1 VVVALFCL
9 CALAA
14 CAGGQAEVP
23 PVVVE
28 GPSQAEIQQ
37 AEAKKQ
43 RLMLAEVERRASEQ
57 ELARRARESYG
68 GDIPDYAVGRVLYAT
83 DRRASPKEDAGEFY
97 GGDRGLPQM
106 GLCTVGVARDRRVGT
121 LDVHTLVKPTPAG
134 DFYLQLQD
142 RLAEAGSHDLLIF
155 VHGYNSTFDDAVRRT
170 AQLAYDL
177 GFPGLPIVY
186 SWPSQ
191 GSLGSYLVD
200 ETNVEW
206 ATPHVREFLMQVAA
220 KSGAQAIH
228 VIAHSMGARAVMAAL
243 QQIAQHPQG
252 DLTSRFKEVVLLAPD
267 MDADVFINQVQGI
280 HRVVERVTL
289 YASAKDKA
297 LVWSKSAHGY
307 PRAGDA
313 RPSLVVV
320 PGVDTI
326 DASWVD
332 TSFTG
337 HSYYADS
344 RSVLFDLFN
353 LLRHGKPPGERFGL
367 LAKEQN
373 GQRYWAFQPY

>member
-1 VVVALFCL
+1 
-9 CALAA
+9 
-14 CAGGQAEVP
+14 
-23 PVVVE
+23 
-28 GPSQAEIQQ
+28 
-37 AEAKKQ
+37 
-43 RLMLAEVERRASEQ
+43 
-57 ELARRARESYG
+57 RESYG

-121 LDVHTLVKPTPAG
+121 LDVHTLVKPMPAG

-142 RLAEAGSHDLLIF
+142 RLVEAGSTDLLIF
-155 VHGYNSTFDDAVRRT
+155 VHGYNITFDDAVRRA

-206 ATPHVREFLMQVAA
+206 ATPHLKEFLVQLTA

-228 VIAHSMGARAVMAAL
+228 VIAHSMGSRAVMAAL

-313 RPSLVVV
+313 KPSLVVV

-337 HSYYADS
+337 HAYYADS